1 MIIKITVKNKI
12 AMLAAPAAIV
22 CGNSDYIIQFD
33 FDDEWAGYETKTAR
47 FIIGGKYTDVV
58 FSGDTVNMPIV
69 YNTRMVAVGVFAGD
83 LRTTTPA
90 LILAHRGILDGTGS
104 PAAPDAD
111 VYNAIMQALND
122 RIPEPSKDGTAGQVL
137 ATNGSG
143 GRYWTDQT
151 GGGGLA
157 VPEPSKDGS
166 LLVGN
171 ADSYPNN
178 GKWTEADAAGGY
190 GYKKVSQPAFDIT
203 WDGDATGKVVI
214 DTEEMRLVKVSD
226 EILTVE
232 QVSGATDVMMSD
244 GGEQIVTVD
253 QSQIMDIGIG
263 FGVIGGS

>member
-1 MIIKITVKNKI
+1 MLNILKGVK
-12 AMLAAPAAIV
+12 LA
-22 CGNSDYIIQFD
+22 Q
-33 FDDEWAGYETKTAR
+33 DD
-47 FIIGGKYTDVV
+47 
-58 FSGDTVNMPIV
+58 S
-69 YNTRMVAVGVFAGD
+69 
-83 LRTTTPA
+83 
-90 LILAHRGILDGTGS
+90 TG
-104 PAAPDAD
+104 D
-111 VYNAIMQALND
+111 VYAVDCA
-122 RIPEPSKDGTAGQVL
+122 DGPKKLTG
-137 ATNGSG
+137 GSS
-143 GRYWTDQT
+143 

-190 GYKKVSQPAFDIT
+190 GYKKVTQPAFDIT

-214 DTEEMRLVKVSD
+214 DAGEMRLVKVSD

-232 QVSGATDVMMSD
+232 QVSGATDIMMSD

-263 FGVIGGS
+263 FGVLGGS

>member
-1 MIIKITVKNKI
+1 MIIKITVRNKI
-12 AMLAAPAAIV
+12 AMLAAPTAIV
-22 CGNSDYIIQFD
+22 CGNSDYSIQFD
-33 FDDEWAGYETKTAR
+33 FDDEWSAYETKTAR
-47 FIIGGKYTDVV
+47 FITGSKFTDVV
-58 FSGDTVNMPIV
+58 FSGDTVDMPIV

-90 LILAHRGILDGTGS
+90 LIFAHRGILDGTGS

-137 ATNGSG
+137 ATDGSG
-143 GRYWTDQT
+143 GRYWTNQT

-178 GKWTEADAAGGY
+178 GKWTEVDAAGGY
-190 GYKKVSQPAFDIT
+190 GYKKVAQPAFDIT

-214 DTEEMRLVKVSD
+214 DAGEMRLVKVSD

-232 QVSGATDVMMSD
+232 QVSGATDIMMSD

-263 FGVIGGS
+263 FGVLGGS

>member
-12 AMLAAPAAIV
+12 AMLKAPAAIV
-22 CGNSDYIIQFD
+22 CGNSDYSIQFD
-33 FDDEWAGYETKTAR
+33 FDAEWQPFETKTAR

-58 FSGDTVNMPIV
+58 FSGDTVDMPIV

-90 LILAHRGILDGTGS
+90 LIFAHRGILDGTGS

-137 ATNGSG
+137 ATDGNG

-151 GGGGLA
+151 GGGLA

-171 ADSYPNN
+171 AGRYPSN

-190 GYKKVSQPAFDIT
+190 GYKKVVQPAFNIT

-214 DTEEMRLVKVSD
+214 DVEEMRFVKVSD

-232 QVSGATDVMMSD
+232 QVSGATDIMMSD